1 MPVHVDILTNKV
13 LGREFRRGL
22 QKGRQEG
29 ELRVL
34 RRQIEKRFGAI
45 PAWAVERLVG
55 LSTTDLEELTERIL
69 EAASIEDLL
78 R

>member
-45 PAWAVERLVG
+45 PAWAV
-55 LSTTDLEELTERIL
+55 
-69 EAASIEDLL
+69 
-78 R
+78 